1 MAYQDV
7 GEVEFDEDGEEELE
21 TKLGDV
27 FDEAVYLCS
36 PGCRALFE
44 VESNYWEMVRVC

>member
-1 MAYQDV
+1 MSYQDV
-7 GEVEFDEDGEEELE
+7 GEVELDDEGEEELE

-27 FDEAVYLCS
+27 FDEPVYLCS